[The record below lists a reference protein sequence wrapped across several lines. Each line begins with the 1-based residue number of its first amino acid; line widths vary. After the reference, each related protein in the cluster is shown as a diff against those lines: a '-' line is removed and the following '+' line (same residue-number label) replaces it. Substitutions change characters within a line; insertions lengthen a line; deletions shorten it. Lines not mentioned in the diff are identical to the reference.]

1 MVSVSNFN
9 KIKIVTLAQSGM
21 SQAEISM
28 DLRIP
33 KSTISSI
40 LQKWRQN
47 GTIERRQGSGTS
59 STSTAEED
67 NMLLNRLRNSPF
79 MTAVEAV
86 NTNGCSGS
94 FRIVRR
100 GVRASELKNHVA
112 VRKLSLTPMH
122 REARMAFCLEHLTRD
137 DAFWGSSHLFR

>member
-1 MVSVSNFN
+1 MLSVSNFN

-47 GTIERRQGSGTS
+47 GTIERRQGSETS

-67 NMLLNRLRNSPF
+67 NMILNRLRNSPF
-79 MTAVEAV
+79 QTTTVKYGTFHTV
-86 NTNGCSGS
+86 
-94 FRIVRR
+94 F
-100 GVRASELKNHVA
+100 
-112 VRKLSLTPMH
+112 P
-122 REARMAFCLEHLTRD
+122 
-137 DAFWGSSHLFR
+137 